1 MHHLFF
7 SVFFLFAFFL
17 RQLFW
22 FFCSKYVLI
31 AYLYLALYTAKVLLL
46 KNMKLKIE
54 EEARIAAA
62 LEQCYNVPWT
72 YPRPESPP
80 WSPFPSP
87 VIRPVEGKAEGDA
100 SLAND
105 PIVIEEAPASIQS
118 VQQTQPDWYSLSFLQ
133 SLCRMKRCCQSSYQR
148 RDLIGVVNTKPK
160 PTSVV
165 AEVCIAPDDDGVF
178 SAAFIRE
185 MAAALLEAGI
195 AEDDGAFS
203 NDFITDMKAAL
214 PL

>member
-1 MHHLFF
+1 MTTL
-7 SVFFLFAFFL
+7 FL
-17 RQLFW
+17 REINYHDYPKQL
-22 FFCSKYVLI
+22 S
-31 AYLYLALYTAKVLLL
+31 AYLYLALYTAKVLLIRHFR
-46 KNMKLKIE
+46 LKIDE
-54 EEARIAAA
+54 QARIAAA
-62 LEQCYNVPWT
+62 LEQYYNVPWT

-80 WSPFPSP
+80 WSPLPSP
-87 VIRPVEGKAEGDA
+87 VIRPVEGKVDGDA
-100 SLAND
+100 SLAD
-105 PIVIEEAPASIQS
+105 DRIKLDETPASIRS
-118 VQQTQPDWYSLSFLQ
+118 VQQAQPESDDRMFLQ
-133 SLCRMKRCCQSSYQR
+133 SLCRMKRQCLSLYQSRY
-148 RDLIGVVNTKPK
+148 LTGVFDAKPK

-195 AEDDGAFS
+195 AEDGGAFS